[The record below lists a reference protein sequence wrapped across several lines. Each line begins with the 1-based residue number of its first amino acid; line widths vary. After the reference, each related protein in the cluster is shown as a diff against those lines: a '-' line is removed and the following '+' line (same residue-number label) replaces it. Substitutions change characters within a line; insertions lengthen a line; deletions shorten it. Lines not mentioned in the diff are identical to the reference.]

1 MATSTVTETRVLVHN
16 TDMEGYA
23 SDDDDVMP
31 GSSRRPSAPGWGS
44 VTLGCC
50 EDDDGAGQY
59 NESPSILLSSDN
71 GNRPLFRRSDQVME
85 SGPAAPVSGVELAT
99 AAPPQYSSA
108 IRLCRAYLAPS
119 FYTLDYVLI
128 KRAPIEHRQ

>member
-23 SDDDDVMP
+23 SNDDDVMP

-71 GNRPLFRRSDQVME
+71 GNRPLFKRSDQVME
-85 SGPAAPVSGVELAT
+85 SGPAAPVSGVDGYGAGT
-99 AAPPQYSSA
+99 SSA
-108 IRLCRAYLAPS
+108 RPLHIAS
-119 FYTLDYVLI
+119 VLLF
-128 KRAPIEHRQ
+128 PVVVNMCEN